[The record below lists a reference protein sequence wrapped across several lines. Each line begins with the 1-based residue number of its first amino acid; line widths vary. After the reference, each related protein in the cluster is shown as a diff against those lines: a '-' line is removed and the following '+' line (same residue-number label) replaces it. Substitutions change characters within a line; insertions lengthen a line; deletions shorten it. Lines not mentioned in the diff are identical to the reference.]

1 MTLLRDVVAHGP
13 DGSGLSVDAAAR
25 SGRRRVARRAGCRWW
40 ARRRRRRSWRR
51 PSACSRGSSAGGPA
65 GAGRRGDG
73 RADAEP
79 RAPPVRR
86 LRRGHGRAGGL
97 PVLDTGWAVQP
108 YVRMGAPGEFRD
120 FPGSRSLQTF
130 GTPGSA
136 LDFQT
141 VELDPAQVLSTEE
154 DLCGAYLA
162 NGFGCTTSTPD
173 EGLTLLRLLDRPEGP
188 LVGVELWHPDGV
200 VVVSRNG
207 DTGGSARHRRAAA
220 RARPGPGAAL
230 VTAVRTPGAPTA
242 RPARAPRT
250 TGATAACR

>member
-1 MTLLRDVVAHGP
+1 MSATEEQVVTLLRDVVAHGP
-13 DGSGLSVDAAAR
+13 DGSGLSVEDAAR
-25 SGRRRVARRAGCRWW
+25 SGRGR
-40 ARRRRRRSWRR
+40 ARRRAVLQVAGVMAAVVVLAAATTVLPRVV
-51 PSACSRGSSAGGPA
+51 GGGPA
-65 GAGRRGDG
+65 GPSVGVT
-73 RADAEP
+73 AEP
-79 RAPPVRR
+79 TQNPVRR
-86 LRRGHGRAGGL
+86 LYAAYDAATVRVGL
-97 PVLDTGWAVQP
+97 PVLDTVWAVQP

-173 EGLTLLRLLDRPEGP
+173 EGLTLVRLLHRPEGP

-207 DTGGSARHRRAAA
+207 DAG
-220 RARPGPGAAL
+220 
-230 VTAVRTPGAPTA
+230 GAPVTDEQLLA
-242 RPARAPRT
+242 LAQDPALRW
-250 TGATAACR
+250 